1 MLTEDYPQKAIR
13 EGAEG
18 VAGFRVVV
26 GSDGR
31 VDACEITRS
40 SGNAELDAATCKNVT
55 RRARFEPATNGDG
68 QKVVGSYSSTVRW
81 QLPD

>member
-1 MLTEDYPQKAIR
+1 M
-13 EGAEG
+13 
-18 VAGFRVVV
+18 VV